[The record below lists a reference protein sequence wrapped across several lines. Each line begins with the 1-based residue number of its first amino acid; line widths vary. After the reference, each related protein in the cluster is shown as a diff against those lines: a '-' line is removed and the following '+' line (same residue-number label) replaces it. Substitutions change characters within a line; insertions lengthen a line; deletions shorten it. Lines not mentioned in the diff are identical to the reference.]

1 MKKILLSILGIFVF
15 ASISVAANTKPNFIY
30 NLPNDVC
37 LVNTMNSWEN
47 LPAVSTAAI
56 LNSVSITTTSLVANT
71 TTYTLSAGDFTDI
84 VFPRNI
90 TADCAFATGEA
101 TTTVAGILTITGKNQ
116 FGNATTESVLVSTN
130 AVAGNVCWATI
141 TSLQFSGFT
150 ISGASESNISLS
162 VGTGLKIAL
171 SNNIESTADAIKVIE
186 AGATSTTYTLNA
198 TYDSISF
205 ASAPNGTNDYY
216 VYYNAR
222 TNKDRYKY

>member
-1 MKKILLSILGIFVF
+1 MKNIFFCILALFIF
-15 ASISVAANTKPNFIY
+15 ASISFAGNTKSNFIY

-37 LVNTMNSWEN
+37 LVNIIDNWEN

-56 LNSVSITTTSLVANT
+56 LNSVSITTTSLVASA
-71 TTYTLSAGDFTDI
+71 TTYSLENGDFTDI

-101 TTTVAGILTITGKNQ
+101 TTTVIGTLTITGKNQ
-116 FGNATTESVLVSTN
+116 FGIATTESIAMSTN
-130 AVAGNVCWATI
+130 AVAGNVCWSTI
-141 TSLQFSGFT
+141 TSLEFNDFT
-150 ISGASESNISLS
+150 ISGASVSNIVLS

-171 SNNIESTADAIKVIE
+171 SNNIESAIDIIKVIE
-186 AGATSTTYTLNA
+186 SGAASTTYILNT
-198 TYDSISF
+198 TYDSIYF

-222 TNKDRYKY
+222 TNKNKYKY